1 MTIKSFIPK
10 IVFDPELGKRQEIR
24 IFLNEK
30 NELPSIST
38 IDDTYENLGI
48 SIEIGN
54 GFYEDRATQ
63 YLFANIA
70 QDKDKYDGLGEEWH
84 FVLFSELTP
93 ENCVDYKAIK
103 KAIIRL
109 GYEA

>member
-1 MTIKSFIPK
+1 MTIKLFIPK

-54 GFYEDRATQ
+54 RFYKDGATQ

-70 QDKDKYDGLGEEWH
+70 QDKDRYDGLGEEWY

>member
-1 MTIKSFIPK
+1 MTIKLFIPK

-24 IFLNEK
+24 ILLNEK

-38 IDDTYENLGI
+38 IDDAYKILGI
-48 SIEIGN
+48 SIEIGS
-54 GFYEDRATQ
+54 GFYKDGVTQ

-70 QDKDKYDGLGEEWH
+70 QDEDNCDRLGEEWR
-84 FVLFSELTP
+84 FVLFSELTS

>member
-1 MTIKSFIPK
+1 MTIKLFIPK
-10 IVFDPELGKRQEIR
+10 IVFDPELEKRQEIR
-24 IFLNEK
+24 ILLNEK

-38 IDDTYENLGI
+38 IDDTYKMLGI
-48 SIEIGN
+48 SIEVGN
-54 GFYEDRATQ
+54 EFYEDGATQ
-63 YLFANIA
+63 YLFANIV
-70 QDKDKYDGLGEEWH
+70 QDKGKYDGLGEEWR

-93 ENCVDYKAIK
+93 ENCIDYKAIK

>member
-38 IDDTYENLGI
+38 IDDTYENL
-48 SIEIGN
+48 
-54 GFYEDRATQ
+54 
-63 YLFANIA
+63 
-70 QDKDKYDGLGEEWH
+70 
-84 FVLFSELTP
+84 V
-93 ENCVDYKAIK
+93 
-103 KAIIRL
+103 
-109 GYEA
+109 